1 MEAGKHGQSF
11 GPLKLPRLT
20 QEAKVH
26 LGRFTSPGCG
36 KGQGMKQ
43 AREKEEGGGERNIN
57 VAPRPKGS
65 LRSGETIPRQ
75 DLLTRRFGICSQ
87 LSIRSSGWIE
97 KLGKKYVSHEML
109 LRSSSRTPGFFF
121 FVIFVIRLTEIS
133 IQPNPEWFDRF
144 GEFRSKAK
152 RVSSTLSFGLS
163 GVQWPATPSEMRMWA
178 RFNLS

>member
-75 DLLTRRFGICSQ
+75 DLLTRR
-87 LSIRSSGWIE
+87 
-97 KLGKKYVSHEML
+97 LGSARNCRFVHL
-109 LRSSSRTPGFFF
+109 VGSRNWGK
-121 FVIFVIRLTEIS
+121 
-133 IQPNPEWFDRF
+133 NM
-144 GEFRSKAK
+144 FRTK
-152 RVSSTLSFGLS
+152 
-163 GVQWPATPSEMRMWA
+163 
-178 RFNLS
+178 

>member
-43 AREKEEGGGERNIN
+43 AREKEEGGEERNIN

-97 KLGKKYVSHEML
+97 KLGKKICFARNDV
-109 LRSSSRTPGFFF
+109 TF
-121 FVIFVIRLTEIS
+121 FVENTRFFLFRYFRYPFNGDIDPTE
-133 IQPNPEWFDRF
+133 P
-144 GEFRSKAK
+144 GMVRSFW
-152 RVSSTLSFGLS
+152 RIP
-163 GVQWPATPSEMRMWA
+163 QQSEA
-178 RFNLS
+178 RFVDVVVRIKWSTVAGHAQ

>member
-26 LGRFTSPGCG
+26 LERFTSPGCG

-97 KLGKKYVSHEML
+97 KLGKKYVSHEMM
-109 LRSSSRTPGFFF
+109 LRSSSRTPVFSFSLFSLSVNGD
-121 FVIFVIRLTEIS
+121 IDPTE
-133 IQPNPEWFDRF
+133 P
-144 GEFRSKAK
+144 GMVRSFW
-152 RVSSTLSFGLS
+152 RIP
-163 GVQWPATPSEMRMWA
+163 QQSEA
-178 RFNLS
+178 RFVDVVVRIKWSTVAGHAQ